1 MQTVVARSSPIA
13 QEVEQFGQVSTGKGG
28 RGTGIFFSL
37 LQTLKTDAG
46 GIGSRS
52 NRPTTMLCTQAQTR
66 QSKEKTN
73 AGRKVGGGGKVYQ
86 RWGIR
91 GGGEQPNPEPP
102 ALKLLLG
109 WQGNNPLP
117 PPPPLP
123 LAVVVCDRARHRSKA
138 RGVAVDTWENFVQC
152 TYHQLAQNEKKV
164 VVVV

>member
-13 QEVEQFGQVSTGKGG
+13 QEVEQFGQVSTEKGERDRNIFFPSANVENG
-28 RGTGIFFSL
+28 RGRDWIEEQ
-37 LQTLKTDAG
+37 QTNDHA
-46 GIGSRS
+46 
-52 NRPTTMLCTQAQTR
+52 CTQAQTR
-66 QSKEKTN
+66 QSKKKTN